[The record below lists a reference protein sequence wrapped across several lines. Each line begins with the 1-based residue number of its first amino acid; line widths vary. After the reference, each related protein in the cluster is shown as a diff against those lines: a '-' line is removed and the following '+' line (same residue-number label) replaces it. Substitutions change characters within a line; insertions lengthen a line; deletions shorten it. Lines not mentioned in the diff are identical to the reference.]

1 MSFEHKK
8 NNDLSNMSY
17 KNRLLRAIPGGA
29 HTYSR
34 GHDQFPANVPEI
46 LERGQ
51 GAYVWDPSGKCYLDY
66 GMGLRSV
73 TLGYGFPS
81 VVDAAYKELIKGNNL
96 PRATTTELEAAEKII
111 DLIPSAEM
119 VKFAKNGSNVTTAA
133 TKIARSYTGKHYIC
147 VPRQHPFFSFDDW
160 FIGSTSVNKGV
171 PSQHTSS
178 TLLFDYNNID
188 SLKKLFLKYPGQIA
202 AVMLEPATTETPCI
216 KNCFREISFKN
227 TCMSCEY
234 NKDNFLIKVQKIC
247 RAEGALFILD
257 EMITGFRWNIQGAQT
272 FFGVDPDLST
282 FGKGM
287 ANGFSLAA
295 LVGRRDIM
303 DVGSI
308 SEEGAERTFLLS
320 STHGGEMSSLRAFI
334 ETVNIYKEQDVC
346 GHHWKYGEELRKGFN
361 QIIKEYGVEDHFR
374 LIGPSVSMNYETRDS
389 SRQVCLGF
397 RTLFAQEMARQGV
410 LMSWIAVSLSHK
422 EVELQKTFDA
432 ARHALKV
439 YCRALNDGLE
449 KYLEGPVIKPV
460 FRKYN

>member
-1 MSFEHKK
+1 MTSEAKK
-8 NNDLSNMSY
+8 NYKLPNMDY
-17 KNRLLRAIPGGA
+17 QNRLVRAIPGGA

-34 GHDQFPANVPEI
+34 GHDQFPSNAPQI

-51 GAYVWDPSGKCYLDY
+51 GAYVWDPSGNCYLDY

-81 VVDAAYKELIKGNNL
+81 VVDAAYQELIKGNNL

-111 DLIPSAEM
+111 DLIPGAEM

-133 TKIARSYTGKHYIC
+133 TKIARSYTGRNYVC

-160 FIGSTSVNKGV
+160 FIGSTCVSKGV
-171 PSQHTSS
+171 PPQHTSG
-178 TLLFDYNNID
+178 TLLFDYNNIQ
-188 SLKKLFLKYPGQIA
+188 SLQELFIKYPGQIA
-202 AVMLEPATTETPCI
+202 AVMLEPATTLIPCKR
-216 KNCFREISFKN
+216 KNAHELSYIDKPCKTKKN
-227 TCMSCEY
+227 RG
-234 NKDNFLIKVQKIC
+234 FLHDVQKIC

-257 EMITGFRWNIQGAQT
+257 EMITGFRWHLQGAQT
-272 FFGVDPDLST
+272 YFGVDPDLST

-346 GHHWKYGEELRKGFN
+346 RHHWKYGEELRKGFN